1 MITASLSEIQPRSRI
16 SLPMTCM
23 VKQTYNLGR
32 MLCWHERQEFNI
44 FGGGLLRRRKVS
56 KVLYHLR
63 TKVLEP
69 FGRRRFPAE
78 FNFIIN
84 IILQFFRCIINLS
97 ATTICQSI
105 NLSATSCASLQSRK
119 KQEVERFLIS
129 LNNMPPHGKNKGLI
143 FIDPPKSL

>member
-69 FGRRRFPAE
+69 L

-97 ATTICQSI
+97 ATTVCQSI